1 MRQQLIHYVDLLFAG
16 APQAGEIKQ
25 EILQNTLDRFD
36 DLIAQGKTPQAAYQ
50 LAICGIGDI
59 NELLGNQETN
69 DYPSPILSSNPVK
82 QHAPVASNNLVTGV
96 AVAMYI
102 LCPVPLFILS
112 DIGSG
117 SIGLCMMFL
126 LIAAAT
132 ALLIIFGKN
141 KPRSEATQPS
151 TKRETQCSELIKS
164 IRTLIAILAW
174 VVFLAL
180 SFTTQAWLVTWLVFP
195 ISGAVT
201 GLIRAI
207 LDLKEACKHEI

>member
-1 MRQQLIHYVDLLFAG
+1 MRQQLIQYVDFLFAG
-16 APQAGEIKQ
+16 MPQAGEIKQ

-36 DLIAQGKTPQAAYQ
+36 DLISQGKSPQAAYQ

-59 NELLGNQETN
+59 NELLGVQV
-69 DYPSPILSSNPVK
+69 PG
-82 QHAPVASNNLVTGV
+82 APVAPAPATQQKPTASRNLVTGV

-112 DIGSG
+112 DIGNG
-117 SIGLCMMFL
+117 GLGLCMMFL

-132 ALLIIFGKN
+132 ALLIIYGKD
-141 KPRSEATQPS
+141 KPQVSSYRSQCRVYEPRSELMHSIQ
-151 TKRETQCSELIKS
+151 KLI
-164 IRTLIAILAW
+164 RILAW
-174 VVFLAL
+174 IVFLAL

-195 ISGAVT
+195 ISGAIT

-207 LDLKEACKHEI
+207 LDLKEACKNES